1 MRIKEQGMQTVHLGS
16 SHEKGDGEEK
26 DTVTD
31 FEKKYIYISFC
42 LNVLA
47 PTHHDDVNTRVA
59 FFLL

>member
-31 FEKKYIYISFC
+31 FEKKIY
-42 LNVLA
+42 LY
-47 PTHHDDVNTRVA
+47 
-59 FFLL
+59 FFLLECVSSHAPR